1 MFVISFKAVPMK
13 PKIYLNIMEQK
24 LKCKFEINRMIE
36 FNNRVMNNNIIG
48 FTVVNHIYLIIII

>member
-13 PKIYLNIMEQK
+13 PKIYLNIMKQK

-36 FNNRVMNNNIIG
+36 FNNRVMNNRTI
-48 FTVVNHIYLIIII
+48 